1 MVSKVQDNLINE
13 RIKKVVITFLEKPN
27 ITIKEL
33 SDELKIP
40 TSTIQRDLN
49 NFERISNIFGIENTP
64 RILESIK
71 IRLMANKKEGEI
83 LNIASI
89 AAYMSGP
96 YAATYYASKS
106 YVLSFSEA
114 LKEEL
119 KPYNVVV
126 SCICPGPTKT
136 EFEEKALLKD
146 SNMFKSLPVMKA
158 SKVAKIGFNAL
169 KRKKTVVHCGIFV
182 KFGAFLTRFFPRC
195 LTRKVGKSVNKNPLK
210 K

>member
-71 IRLMANKKEGEI
+71 IRLMANKKEGVSKGGMI
-83 LNIASI
+83 STINNITLRDNE
-89 AAYMSGP
+89 G
-96 YAATYYASKS
+96 KF
-106 YVLSFSEA
+106 V
-114 LKEEL
+114 
-119 KPYNVVV
+119 
-126 SCICPGPTKT
+126 
-136 EFEEKALLKD
+136 
-146 SNMFKSLPVMKA
+146 
-158 SKVAKIGFNAL
+158 
-169 KRKKTVVHCGIFV
+169 TVV
-182 KFGAFLTRFFPRC
+182 
-195 LTRKVGKSVNKNPLK
+195 K

>member
-13 RIKKVVITFLEKPN
+13 RIKKVVITFLENPN

-83 LNIASI
+83 LVSFFF
-89 AAYMSGP
+89 
-96 YAATYYASKS
+96 SK
-106 YVLSFSEA
+106 L
-114 LKEEL
+114 
-119 KPYNVVV
+119 
-126 SCICPGPTKT
+126 T
-136 EFEEKALLKD
+136 
-146 SNMFKSLPVMKA
+146 
-158 SKVAKIGFNAL
+158 
-169 KRKKTVVHCGIFV
+169 
-182 KFGAFLTRFFPRC
+182 FLYIMI
-195 LTRKVGKSVNKNPLK
+195 KH
-210 K
+210 